1 MTRRS
6 HHDSRLPDAYVG
18 YVNYEDT
25 NVQAAMLTANGL
37 MSIGSGNEFILNH
50 GGWVKKAESWTKFN
64 VISSFAMVA
73 AMTAHHS

>member
-1 MTRRS
+1 MSRRS
-6 HHDSRLPDAYVG
+6 PHDSRLPDVYVG

-25 NVQAAMLTANGL
+25 NVQAATLTANGL

-64 VISSFAMVA
+64 VISSFAMVVS
-73 AMTAHHS
+73 MTALHS